1 MGESDSRGFSA
12 ALSDDDERSTGLAA
26 SIDEHFRYGI
36 GIVEARTAALAQEV
50 TTQGGREFVGFLI
63 VHVDTIR
70 DLILQIFPRALGV
83 TAGFNAL
90 DGD

>member
-1 MGESDSRGFSA
+1 MGDGDSRGFSA
-12 ALSDDDERSTGLAA
+12 ALGDDQQTTGVAGA
-26 SIDEHFRYGI
+26 IDEHFRYGI